1 VRSKKEHEVQQRV
14 FQQGER
20 VTWRDASG
28 ERQRGRVL
36 QHSPAKVDPNGTEQ
50 GEVLVMREG
59 SSHVSALPP
68 ECLALAEPG
77 A

>member
-1 VRSKKEHEVQQRV
+1 VPVRSKKEFEVEQRV

-36 QHSPAKVDPNGTEQ
+36 QHSPGTHDPAGTSQ

-68 ECLALAEPG
+68 ECLDLADP
-77 A
+77 